1 MATTRAALTDSDIR
15 MLVKGAT
22 PDERALA
29 AHKLCR
35 TIDRGALSEDDRQVA
50 HEILRVMAA
59 DAAELVRRAMAVTL
73 KNSTALPPDVANRLA
88 RDVESV
94 SLPISSFS
102 PVFTD
107 TDLAEIIR
115 VGGSV
120 RQKAVAKRPK
130 LSSRITTML
139 VEQGDEE
146 VVATACANDNAR
158 FSEVALQKV
167 LDRFA
172 KSESVLQAVAYRTAL
187 PLSVSERLVDMVGE
201 QLRDHI
207 LTYHALSA
215 ERTMELILGAKERAT
230 IDLVD
235 QAGRAADPKAFVA
248 HLSKVGRLSPS
259 LLLRALAQGHMTF
272 FEWAVAELAGVP
284 HHRTWL
290 MIHDAGPLG
299 LKAICERAGLPP
311 RLYAAF
317 RAGVDAFHGLEFDG
331 RANDR
336 ERFQERMIQ
345 RFLTS
350 SHTVSR
356 EDSEYLME
364 RMDRGAGR
372 RRADRARNQGAA

>member
-1 MATTRAALTDSDIR
+1 MATTRAALTDADIR

-35 TIDRGALSEDDRQVA
+35 SIDRTVLSEDERQIA
-50 HEILRVMAA
+50 HDILRVMAA

-73 KNSTALPPDVANRLA
+73 KNSVALPPDVAMRLA

-94 SLPISSFS
+94 SLPIISFS

-107 TDLAEIIR
+107 ADLAEIVK
-115 VGGSV
+115 VGGPV
-120 RQKAVAKRPK
+120 RQMAVAKRPK
-130 LSSRITTML
+130 LSSKITTLL
-139 VEQGDEE
+139 VEQGGED
-146 VVATACANDNAR
+146 VVATVCANDNAR
-158 FSEVALQKV
+158 FSEVTLQKA

-172 KSESVLQAVAYRTAL
+172 KSEQVLQAVAYRSAL
-187 PLSVSERLVDMVGE
+187 PLAVTERLIDMVGE

-207 LTYHALSA
+207 LSAHALSP

-235 QAGRAADPKAFVA
+235 QAGRTSDPKAFVA
-248 HLSKVGRLSPS
+248 HLNKMGRLSPS
-259 LLLRALAQGHMTF
+259 LILRALAHGHMTF

-299 LKAICERAGLPP
+299 LKAICERAGLPS
-311 RLYAAF
+311 RLYSAF

-331 RANDR
+331 GAHDR
-336 ERFQERMIQ
+336 ERFQEHMIQ

-350 SHTVSR
+350 SHIASR
-356 EDSEYLME
+356 EDSEYLLE
-364 RMDRGAGR
+364 RMDRSATK
-372 RRADRARNQGAA
+372 RRAQSA